1 LRVAGAD
8 HLVPEQLGLYSSSD
22 RESSPAALVITSGL
36 MKTYNEDAGGW
47 ERFDRRAFYAVADA
61 HFGEAAAVIAVDT
74 CLTFL
79 SRALSSEEQFQPER
93 FRSSFQRSLALTEAR
108 ILRQEGASS
117 SETTLLALAIG
128 WGRVFWGS
136 FGDSRLYAEPRS
148 EQINPADGNYLGGT
162 ARSVSILA
170 GAMSW
175 GELEGSIA
183 QDRRCRLM
191 LCTDGVPESGGIAA
205 EEWDPQAICSI
216 LAAASDVTSAAANL
230 AKAALDRG
238 GSDNLCAI
246 VLDLPR
252 SSG

>member
-1 LRVAGAD
+1 MM
-8 HLVPEQLGLYSSSD
+8 
-22 RESSPAALVITSGL
+22 TS
-36 MKTYNEDAGGW
+36 E
-47 ERFDRRAFYAVADA
+47 EISIRRASGEDENELVRFEYAFDNEISLDETRRF
-61 HFGEAAAVIAVDT
+61 FGREGHHLLLGYLGGRPAG
-74 CLTFL
+74 FL
-79 SRALSSEEQFQPER
+79 SAVEEQFQPER